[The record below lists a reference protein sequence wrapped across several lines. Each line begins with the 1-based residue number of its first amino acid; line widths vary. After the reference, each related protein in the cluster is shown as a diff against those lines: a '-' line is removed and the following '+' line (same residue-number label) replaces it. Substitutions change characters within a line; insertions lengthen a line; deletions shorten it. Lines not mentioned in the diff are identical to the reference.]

1 MNKRKLE
8 EEDKTKQ
15 HNENFSAEI
24 KNVKRILSRLKSD
37 KGDILP
43 GGLLDLPI
51 NITVDKLQE
60 ICNALLQTEESIPF
74 AFYVNNIE
82 ITDSLENS
90 IKENFSISED
100 VIDII
105 YQPQAIFKVRAV
117 TRCTGSLEGHKE
129 AVISVAFSPAGTC
142 LASGSGDTTVRF
154 WDIYTQT
161 PQYTCEGHKHW
172 VLCISW
178 SPCGTKL
185 ASACKNGTILLWNP
199 KTGTQIGKAMLGHKM
214 WVTSLCW
221 EPYHKNSECQYL
233 VSGSKDCDLRI
244 WDTVRSQTIRV
255 LSGHTKSVTCVKW
268 GGSGLIYS
276 GSQDRTIKVWRA
288 KDGILCRTLEGH
300 AHWVNTL
307 ALNVDYVLRTG
318 SFNLGKDQETN
329 EDRVEYAKKR
339 YESVGEELL
348 VSGSDDFTLFL
359 WKPEKEKKYIA
370 RMTGHQQ
377 LINDVKFSPD
387 GRIIASA
394 SFDKSIKLWESNTG
408 KYITSLRGHVQAV
421 YSISWS
427 ADSRLLVS
435 SSADSTLKL
444 WSLKTKKLCQ
454 DLPGHAD
461 EIYAVDWSPDGL
473 RVASGGKDKVLRLW
487 QN

>member
-1 MNKRKLE
+1 MNKRNNEKENKLKSE
-8 EEDKTKQ
+8 YEGE
-15 HNENFSAEI
+15 S
-24 KNVKRILSRLKSD
+24 KRVLSRFKSD
-37 KGDILP
+37 TGDILP
-43 GGLLDLPI
+43 GGLLDLPLD
-51 NITVDKLQE
+51 ITTDKLQA
-60 ICNALLQTEESIPF
+60 ICNALLQQDDPIPL
-74 AFYVNNIE
+74 AFYINDVE
-82 ITDSLENS
+82 VTGTLE
-90 IKENFSISED
+90 ENLTERFSISEN

-105 YQPQAIFKVRAV
+105 YQPQAVFKVRAV
-117 TRCTGSLEGHKE
+117 TRCTGSIEGHKE
-129 AVISVAFSPAGTC
+129 AVISVAFSPNGQN

-161 PQYTCEGHKHW
+161 PQYTCTGHKHW

-185 ASACKNGTILLWNP
+185 VSACKNGSIIQWDP
-199 KTGTQIGKAMLGHKM
+199 ITGKQVGKVMTGHKM
-214 WVTSLCW
+214 WITALSW
-221 EPYHKNSECQYL
+221 EPYHRNSGVCKFL
-233 VSGSKDCDLRI
+233 VSASKDSDLRI
-244 WDTVRSQTIRV
+244 WDTVLGQTTRV
-255 LSGHTKSVTCVKW
+255 LAGHTKSVTCVRW

-276 GSQDRTIKVWRA
+276 GSQDRTIRVWRA
-288 KDGILCRTLEGH
+288 EDGILCRILEGH

-318 SFNLGKDQETN
+318 PFEIGEMKTDLKSLTE
-329 EDRVEYAKKR
+329 RALKR
-339 YESVGEELL
+339 YEAVGEEIL
-348 VSGSDDFTLFL
+348 VSGSDDFTLYL
-359 WKPEKEKKYIA
+359 WRPEKEKKPIA

-394 SFDKSIKLWESNTG
+394 SFDKSIKLWEAKSG
-408 KYITSLRGHVQAV
+408 KFITSLRGHVQAV
-421 YSISWS
+421 YSIAWS

-435 SSADSTLKL
+435 GSADSTLKV
-444 WSLKTKKLCQ
+444 WSMKTKKLAQ

-473 RVASGGKDKVLRLW
+473 RVVSGGKDKVLRLW

>member
-8 EEDKTKQ
+8 ETESNQNNEDSST
-15 HNENFSAEI
+15 EI
-24 KNVKRILSRLKSD
+24 KRILSRFKSD
-37 KGDILP
+37 KGEILP

-60 ICNALLQTEESIPF
+60 ICNALLQHEEPIPF
-74 AFYVNNIE
+74 TFYVNDVE
-82 ITDSLENS
+82 IVDSLENN
-90 IKENFSISED
+90 INENFSISED
-100 VIDII
+100 VVEIV
-105 YQPQAIFKVRAV
+105 YQPQAIFKVKAV

-129 AVISVAFSPAGTC
+129 AVISVAFSPDGTG

-161 PQYTCEGHKHW
+161 PYYTCEGHKHW

-199 KTGTQIGKAMLGHKM
+199 KTGKQIGRAMLGHKM

-221 EPYHKNSECQYL
+221 EPYHRNPECQHL
-233 VSGSKDCDLRI
+233 VSASKDGDLRI
-244 WDTVRSQTIRV
+244 WDTVRGQTVRT
-255 LSGHTKSVTCVKW
+255 LTGHTKSVTCVKW
-268 GGSGLIYS
+268 GGNGLIYS
-276 GSQDRTIKVWRA
+276 ASQDRTIKVWRA
-288 KDGILCRTLEGH
+288 EDGILCRTLLGH

-318 SFNLGKDQETN
+318 PFHLGKSEEN
-329 EDRVEYAKKR
+329 AMEYAKKQ
-339 YESVGEELL
+339 YQSVGEEIL

-359 WKPEKEKKYIA
+359 WKPEKEKKPIA

-377 LINDVKFSPD
+377 LINDVKFSPN
-387 GRIIASA
+387 GRVIASA
-394 SFDKSIKLWESNTG
+394 SFDKSIKLWEANTG

-421 YSISWS
+421 YSVAWS

-435 SSADSTLKL
+435 GSADSTLKV
-444 WSLKTKKLCQ
+444 WCMKTKKLCQ

-461 EIYAVDWSPDGL
+461 EVYAVDWSPDGL
-473 RVASGGKDKVLRLW
+473 RVASGGKDKVLRFW

>member
-1 MNKRKLE
+1 MTKRKLDE
-8 EEDKTKQ
+8 NDTTLEDT
-15 HNENFSAEI
+15 EI
-24 KNVKRILSRLKSD
+24 KIVASRFKSD
-37 KGDILP
+37 TGEVLS
-43 GGLLDLPI
+43 GGLIELPV
-51 NITVDKLQE
+51 NVTVNKLQD
-60 ICNALLQTEESIPF
+60 ICNALLQQEESLPL
-74 AFYVNNIE
+74 AFYVNNVE
-82 ITDSLENS
+82 VTDTLEKFVGEDFN
-90 IKENFSISED
+90 ISED
-100 VIDII
+100 VVEIV
-105 YQPQAIFKVRAV
+105 YQPQAVFKVRAV

-129 AVISVAFSPAGTC
+129 AVISVAFSPDGKH

-154 WDIYTQT
+154 WDIHTQT
-161 PQYTCEGHKHW
+161 PHYTCQGHRHW

-178 SPCGTKL
+178 SPCGSKL
-185 ASACKNGTILLWNP
+185 ASACKNGSIYLWDP
-199 KTGTQIGKAMLGHKM
+199 HTGKQMGKAMTGHKM

-221 EPYHKNSECQYL
+221 EPYHKNLECVHL
-233 VSGSKDCDLRI
+233 ASASKDGDIRI
-244 WDTVRSQTIRV
+244 WDTKRAQTCRV
-255 LSGHTKSVTCVKW
+255 LSGHTKSVTCIKW

-276 GSQDRTIKVWRA
+276 ASQDRTIKVWRA
-288 KDGILCRTLEGH
+288 EDGVLCRTLEGH

-318 SFNLGKDQETN
+318 PMQLGSIANNPLEFARTQ
-329 EDRVEYAKKR
+329 
-339 YESVGEELL
+339 YESVGEEKL

-359 WKPEKEKKYIA
+359 WKPEKEKKPIA

-377 LINDVKFSPD
+377 LINDVKFSPN

-408 KYITSLRGHVQAV
+408 TYIASLRGHVQAV
-421 YSISWS
+421 YSLAWS

-435 SSADSTLKL
+435 GSADSTLKV
-444 WSLKTKKLCQ
+444 WNMKTNKLSQ

>member
-1 MNKRKLE
+1 MSKRKFE
-8 EEDKTKQ
+8 EENDSKQ
-15 HNENFSAEI
+15 NTENSSS
-24 KNVKRILSRLKSD
+24 VKRILSRLKSD
-37 KGDILP
+37 KGDVLP

-60 ICNALLQTEESIPF
+60 ICNALLQNEESIPF
-74 AFYVNNIE
+74 AFYVNDIE
-82 ITDSLENS
+82 ITDSLENN

-100 VIDII
+100 VVEII

-161 PQYTCEGHKHW
+161 PQYTCKGHKHW

-178 SPCGTKL
+178 SPCGAKL

-199 KTGTQIGKAMLGHKM
+199 KTGKQIGKAMLGHKM

-221 EPYHKNSECQYL
+221 EPYHKNPECQYL
-233 VSGSKDCDLRI
+233 VSASKDNDLRI
-244 WDTVRSQTIRV
+244 WDTVRSQTVRI
-255 LSGHTKSVTCVKW
+255 LSGHTRSVTCVKW
-268 GGSGLIYS
+268 GGRGLIYS
-276 GSQDRTIKVWRA
+276 ASQDRTIKVWRA
-288 KDGILCRTLEGH
+288 DDGILCRTLEGH

-307 ALNVDYVLRTG
+307 ALNVDYVFRTG
-318 SFNLGKDQETN
+318 PFNLGKDQETTEN
-329 EDRVEYAKKR
+329 RVDYAKKR
-339 YESVGEELL
+339 YESVGEEIL

-359 WKPEKEKKYIA
+359 WKPEKEKKFIA

-387 GRIIASA
+387 GRVIASA
-394 SFDKSIKLWESNTG
+394 SFDKSIKLWESSTG

-473 RVASGGKDKVLRLW
+473 RVASGGKDKILRLW

>member
-1 MNKRKLE
+1 MNKRKFE
-8 EEDKTKQ
+8 EE
-15 HNENFSAEI
+15 NENKQNNGNSSTETI
-24 KNVKRILSRLKSD
+24 KVKRILSRFKSD
-37 KGDILP
+37 KGEILP

-51 NITVDKLQE
+51 NITVDKLQT
-60 ICNALLQTEESIPF
+60 ICNTLLQNEEPIPF

-82 ITDSLENS
+82 ITDSLENN
-90 IKENFSISED
+90 IKENFSVSED
-100 VIDII
+100 IIEVI
-105 YQPQAIFKVRAV
+105 YQPQAIFKVKAI

-129 AVISVAFSPAGTC
+129 AVISVAFSPNGTC

-161 PQYTCEGHKHW
+161 PYYTCEGHKHW

-199 KTGTQIGKAMLGHKM
+199 KTGKQIGKAMLGHKM
-214 WVTSLCW
+214 WITSLCW

-233 VSGSKDCDLRI
+233 VSASKDCDLRI
-244 WDTVRSQTIRV
+244 WDTIRSQTVRI

-268 GGSGLIYS
+268 GGNDLIYS
-276 GSQDRTIKVWRA
+276 ASQDRTIKVWRA
-288 KDGILCRTLEGH
+288 EDGILCRTLEGH

-318 SFNLGKDQETN
+318 PFHFGTEQNKTET
-329 EDRVEYAKKR
+329 RVEYAKKC
-339 YESVGEELL
+339 YESVGEEIL
-348 VSGSDDFTLFL
+348 VSGSDDFTLYL
-359 WKPEKEKKYIA
+359 WRPEKEKKFIA
-370 RMTGHQQ
+370 RLTGHQQ
-377 LINDVKFSPD
+377 LINDVKFSPN

-435 SSADSTLKL
+435 GSADSTLKV

-461 EIYAVDWSPDGL
+461 EIYAVDWSPDGC
-473 RVASGGKDKVLRLW
+473 RVVSGGKDKILRLW

>member
-1 MNKRKLE
+1 MNKRKFE
-8 EEDKTKQ
+8 EGNDSKQ
-15 HNENFSAEI
+15 NTENSSS
-24 KNVKRILSRLKSD
+24 VQRILSRLKSD

-60 ICNALLQTEESIPF
+60 ICNALLQNEEPIPF
-74 AFYVNNIE
+74 AFYVNDIE
-82 ITDSLENS
+82 ITDSLENN
-90 IKENFSISED
+90 IKENFSTSED
-100 VIDII
+100 VVEII

-199 KTGTQIGKAMLGHKM
+199 KTGKQIGKAMLGHKM

-221 EPYHKNSECQYL
+221 EPYHKNPECQYL
-233 VSGSKDCDLRI
+233 VSASKDNDLRI
-244 WDTVRSQTIRV
+244 WDTVRSQTVRT
-255 LSGHTKSVTCVKW
+255 LSGHTRSVTCVKW
-268 GGSGLIYS
+268 GGCGLIYS
-276 GSQDRTIKVWRA
+276 ASQDRTIKVWRA
-288 KDGILCRTLEGH
+288 DDGILCRTLEGH

-318 SFNLGKDQETN
+318 PFNLGKDQETIEN
-329 EDRVEYAKKR
+329 RVEYAKKR
-339 YESVGEELL
+339 YESVGEEIL

-359 WKPEKEKKYIA
+359 WRPEKEKKFIA

-387 GRIIASA
+387 GRVIASA
-394 SFDKSIKLWESNTG
+394 SFDKSIKLWESRTG

-473 RVASGGKDKVLRLW
+473 RVASGGKDKILRLW

>member
-1 MNKRKLE
+1 MSKRKF
-8 EEDKTKQ
+8 EDDASTD
-15 HNENFSAEI
+15 AEVR
-24 KNVKRILSRLKSD
+24 KAASLFKSD
-37 KGDILP
+37 TGE
-43 GGLLDLPI
+43 LLSCGVLHIPV
-51 NITVDKLQE
+51 NATVDKLQDL
-60 ICNALLQTEESIPF
+60 CNALLQQEDPLRL
-74 AFYVNNIE
+74 AFYINNVEVTDTLEKHLNDDFDFQEDIVE
-82 ITDSLENS
+82 I
-90 IKENFSISED
+90 
-100 VIDII
+100 V
-105 YQPQAIFKVRAV
+105 YQPQALFKVRAV

-129 AVISVAFSPAGTC
+129 AVISVAFSPDGKY

-154 WDIYTQT
+154 WDIFTQT
-161 PQYTCEGHKHW
+161 PYYTCEGHRHW

-178 SPCGTKL
+178 SPCGSKL
-185 ASACKNGTILLWNP
+185 ASACKNGSIYLWDPN
-199 KTGTQIGKAMLGHKM
+199 TGKQIGRAMTGHKM

-221 EPYHKNSECQYL
+221 EPYHKNPECQYL
-233 VSGSKDCDLRI
+233 ASASKDCDVRI
-244 WDTVRSQTIRV
+244 WDTKRSQTCRT

-276 GSQDRTIKVWRA
+276 ASQDRTVKVWRA
-288 KDGILCRTLEGH
+288 EDGVLCRTLVGH

-318 SFNLGKDQETN
+318 PFHLGSNADS
-329 EDRVEYAKKR
+329 DPLVYAKKQ
-339 YESVGEELL
+339 YESVGEERL

-359 WKPEKEKKYIA
+359 WKPEKEKKSIA

-387 GRIIASA
+387 GRTIASA
-394 SFDKSIKLWESNTG
+394 SFDKSIKLWESTTG
-408 KYITSLRGHVQAV
+408 KFIASLRGHVQAV
-421 YSISWS
+421 YSIAWS

-435 SSADSTLKL
+435 GSADSTLKV
-444 WSLKTKKLCQ
+444 WSMKTKKLEQ

-461 EIYAVDWSPDGL
+461 EVYAVDWSPDGL